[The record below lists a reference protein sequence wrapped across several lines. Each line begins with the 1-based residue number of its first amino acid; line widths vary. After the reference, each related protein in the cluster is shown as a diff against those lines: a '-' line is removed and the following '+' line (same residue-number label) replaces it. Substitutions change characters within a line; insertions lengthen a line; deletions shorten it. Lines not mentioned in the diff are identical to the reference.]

1 MQKRTS
7 DNLIEYMVDPEREVN
22 LLNRQAE
29 LKKAVQKE
37 EDDQIQIDMMNSLS
51 VEDEINDTSND
62 DLLLMTS
69 SISKRNLE
77 KVDALDTN
85 QLESLKKLRSMGL

>member
-51 VEDEINDTSND
+51 VEDEIIDTSND